1 VNRNDEF
8 LELVGRAYGW
18 AMCIA
23 LIVAAIWIAAGMP
36 E

>member
-1 VNRNDEF
+1 MNPKDEF

-23 LIVAAIWIAAGMP
+23 LIVVAIWIAAGMP